1 MTSNILLLTLL
12 GSLWGLSPSMGK
24 LATTNGT
31 HALALA
37 FWSAL
42 ISGLIL
48 LLFCKIRSIGIG
60 LNRQHILYYIVLGF
74 TTLSGA
80 QVVLYMSAEFVPA
93 SILALIISTAPIIAY
108 VITLSVGMQKF
119 RWSNLGAVC
128 LAVVAVLFLLLPK
141 ASLPSRE
148 AIPWTLFALLTPT
161 MFALSHILGARL
173 KPVSSQAISLASGT
187 LLAAAIQVLPFL
199 VFNVGFY
206 VPEFPPALGDSAI
219 YIQGLATSLAFFVWY
234 TLLDRAG
241 PSFTS
246 NVGFIVTVFGV
257 LYGVAIF
264 GESLNYWMILSAIL
278 IFISISILGRH
289 ETN

>member
-12 GSLWGLSPSMGK
+12 GSLWGLSPSLGK

-48 LLFCKIRSIGIG
+48 LLFCKIRSIDIG
-60 LNRQHILYYIVLGF
+60 LSRQHMIYYVVLGL

-80 QVVLYMSAEFVPA
+80 QVVLYTAAEFVPV

-108 VITLSVGMQKF
+108 VITLSAGMQKF

-128 LAVVAVLFLLLPK
+128 LAIVAVLFLLLPK

-148 AIPWTLFALLTPT
+148 AIPWTIFALLTPT
-161 MFALSHILGARL
+161 MFAVSHILGARL
-173 KPVSSQAISLASGT
+173 KPASGQAISLASGT

-199 VFNVGFY
+199 LFNIGFY
-206 VPEFPPALGDSAI
+206 VPEFPPDAGDSAI
-219 YIQGLATSLAFFVWY
+219 YIQSLATPLAFFVWY

-246 NVGFIVTVFGV
+246 NVGFIVTFFGV
-257 LYGVAIF
+257 LYGVIVF
-264 GESLNYWMILSAIL
+264 GEKLNYWMILSAIL
-278 IFISISILGRH
+278 IFISIYILGRH
-289 ETN
+289 KTS